1 MDRPCVPLAIKR
13 REGAGKGAVRSG
25 YGEGMR
31 AGMAGQGF
39 SRRKA
44 AQMLLSGI
52 MLGVAAAC
60 APVYTNHGYVP
71 SDEELGLLEVGV
83 DTRETVA
90 ATIGRPSAAGLLND
104 LGWYYV
110 QSRWKVSGI
119 RPAKE
124 EERQVVAISFTED
137 GIVENIERFGLE
149 QGRIVPISRRVTQTN
164 IKGMGLLRQLFGNI
178 GRLSADQVIK

>member
-1 MDRPCVPLAIKR
+1 
-13 REGAGKGAVRSG
+13 
-25 YGEGMR
+25 
-31 AGMAGQGF
+31 MAGQGF

-44 AQMLLSGI
+44 ARMLLSGAV
-52 MLGVAAAC
+52 LGIVAAC
-60 APVYTNHGYVP
+60 APVYNNHGYVP
-71 SDEELGLLEVGV
+71 SEEELALLEVGV

-124 EERQVVAISFTED
+124 EDRQVVAISFTED
-137 GIVENIERFGLE
+137 GVVENIERFGLE
-149 QGRIVPISRRVTQTN
+149 QGRIVPISRRVTKTN
-164 IKGMGLLRQLFGNI
+164 IKGIGLLRQLFGNLGGI
-178 GRLSADQVIK
+178 SAGQLVK